1 MTAVQNTRNN
11 LRKTINR
18 YNRNLSPLGVSV
30 RKYTSPNYFDVTYGN
45 SLIIVETRPHKLSA
59 TLANGYTHQN
69 NRGKGIAT
77 MLRTFATAILR
88 NAGFVKIRHQG
99 AFFSNTNKNKTGG
112 LPITTHIVRKH
123 LGFHPVRGSNAN
135 GNYRSVWRPNNIGKK
150 RLKRSEKLSRNRL
163 VSLRNRNNYQR
174 TV

>member
-11 LRKTINR
+11 LRKVINR

-30 RKYTSPNYFDVTYGN
+30 NKYTSPNYFDVTYGN

-59 TLANGYTHQN
+59 TLANGSTHPN
-69 NRGKGIAT
+69 NRGQGIAT

-99 AFFSNTNKNKTGG
+99 AFFSNTNEKKTGG

-135 GNYRSVWRPNNIGKK
+135 GNYRSVWRPNNIGTKK
-150 RLKRSEKLSRNRL
+150 LKRSEKLSRNRL

-174 TV
+174 TI

>member
-11 LRKTINR
+11 LRKVINR

-30 RKYTSPNYFDVTYGN
+30 NKYTSPNYFDVMYGN
-45 SLIIVETRPHKLSA
+45 SLIIVETNPRLLSA
-59 TLANGYTHQN
+59 NLSSGNTHPN
-69 NRGKGIAT
+69 NRGKGIAK

-99 AFFSNTNKNKTGG
+99 AFFSNTNEKKTGG

-150 RLKRSEKLSRNRL
+150 RLKRSEKMSKNRL
-163 VSLRNRNNYQR
+163 VSLREQ
-174 TV
+174 

>member
-11 LRKTINR
+11 LRKVINR
-18 YNRNLSPLGVSV
+18 YNKNLSPLGVSV
-30 RKYTSPNYFDVTYGN
+30 NKYTSPNYFDVTYGN

-99 AFFSNTNKNKTGG
+99 VFFSNTNKNKTGG

>member
-1 MTAVQNTRNN
+1 MTAVQNTRNK
-11 LRKTINR
+11 LRKVINR
-18 YNRNLSPLGVSV
+18 YNKNLSPLGVSV
-30 RKYTSPNYFDVTYGN
+30 NKYTSPNYFDVTYGN

>member
-11 LRKTINR
+11 LRKVITR

-30 RKYTSPNYFDVTYGN
+30 NKYTSPNYFDVMYGN
-45 SLIIVETRPHKLSA
+45 SIIIVETRPHKLSA
-59 TLANGYTHQN
+59 TLANGSTHPN

-150 RLKRSEKLSRNRL
+150 KLKRSEKLSRNRL
-163 VSLRNRNNYQR
+163 MSLRNRNNYQR
-174 TV
+174 TI